1 MTSDMT
7 SDAPSATNPLFL
19 ESLPVPF
26 DRVLPEHVAPGA
38 RALVADAERRVE
50 ALAVAAGARTYA
62 NTMEPFDTLTE
73 ALDRAMG
80 IVGHLEAVMGTPAL
94 RDAYREVMP
103 EVSAFQ
109 ASLTVH
115 AGLWSAIRGFAETDE
130 AKALEGERKRFLTT
144 TMANFRREGAE
155 LPPEGKKRLAEIDVA
170 LSRET
175 VAFAQA
181 VTDASDAVELYVE
194 DEARM
199 AGLPP
204 GALQAAREAAKS
216 RGKTGF
222 RLSLQAP
229 SFLPAMAH
237 LHDRELRAALYRAST
252 TRATSEPNDNR
263 ARVKTILALR
273 RERAK
278 VLGFDTFADLVLD
291 DRMAKTGK
299 QARAFLDDLRKK
311 TRPFFDRE
319 TAELESFY
327 RTKAGK
333 DAPALAPWDISYWV
347 EQLRKESHDFDEEEL
362 RPYFAF
368 DRVLAG
374 VFEVAKRL
382 YNVRVEAAPD
392 VPVWEETVRA
402 FRISDDKGQL
412 LSTYYLDA
420 FPREGKRD
428 GAWMDAIVTRP
439 KQSERVAIIVGNVTP
454 PLGDAPALLS
464 FNEVQTMF
472 HEHGHLLHH
481 ALSEVSTRGLAGTN
495 VAWDFVELPSQ
506 IFENWCWEKDA
517 LDLFA
522 GHVEGGAKIPDP
534 LLAKMRGARSFRAA
548 SAMMRQLAM
557 AEMDLALHID
567 YDPAG
572 TEDPVAMGRAIIQA
586 HSAVP
591 LPEDYALV
599 ASFSHLFASPVG
611 YAAGYYSYKWA
622 EVMAADAFAR
632 FLKEGILDRGVGS
645 EFRGSILARGNSAAP
660 DELYR
665 RFMGRDPKLD
675 ALLERSGLTA

>member
-1 MTSDMT
+1 MASSD
-7 SDAPSATNPLFL
+7 DNPLFL
-19 ESLPVPF
+19 ESLPLPF
-26 DRVLPEHVAPGA
+26 DRVQPGHVVPAV
-38 RALVADAERRVE
+38 RALLGEAEKRIAGLVS
-50 ALAVAAGARTYA
+50 AAGPRTYA

-73 ALDRAMG
+73 AVDRAMG
-80 IVGHLEAVMGTPAL
+80 LVGHLEAVTGTPAL
-94 RDAYREVMP
+94 RDAYREIMP

-109 ASLTVH
+109 ASVGVH
-115 AGLWSAIRGFAETDE
+115 AGLWAAITAFAATEE
-130 AKALEGERKRFLTT
+130 AKALEGEKKRFLATT
-144 TMANFRREGAE
+144 LATFRREGAD
-155 LPPEGKKRLAEIDVA
+155 LPPEGKERLAEIDVA

-175 VAFAQA
+175 LAYAQA
-181 VTDASDAVELYVE
+181 VTDASDAVEIYVE
-194 DEARM
+194 DEKRV

-204 GALQAAREAAKS
+204 GALEAARTAAKA
-216 RGKTGF
+216 RGKEGF
-222 RLSLQAP
+222 RFSLQAP

-237 LHDRELRAALYRAST
+237 LHDRALREALYRASS
-252 TRATSEPNDNR
+252 TRATAAPHDNR
-263 ARVKTILALR
+263 ARVRTILALR
-273 RERAK
+273 RERAR

-299 QARAFLDDLRKK
+299 KARAFLDDLRAK

-319 TAELESFY
+319 TTELESFY
-327 RTKAGK
+327 RRKAGK
-333 DAPALAPWDISYWV
+333 DAPALAPWDVSYWV

-374 VFEVAKRL
+374 VFEVARRL
-382 YNVRVEAAPD
+382 YDVRIEPATD
-392 VPVWEETVRA
+392 VPVWEKSVRA
-402 FRISDDKGQL
+402 FRILGDDGRL

-439 KQSERVAIIVGNVTP
+439 KKSERVEIIVGNMTP
-454 PLGDAPALLS
+454 PLGNAPALLS

-481 ALSEVSTRGLAGTN
+481 ALSEVSTRALAGTN

-506 IFENWCWEKDA
+506 IFENWCWEKAA

-522 GHVEGGAKIPDP
+522 GHVEGGAKIPDA

-548 SAMMRQLAM
+548 SAMMRQISM
-557 AEMDLALHID
+557 AEMDLALHVD

-599 ASFSHLFASPVG
+599 ASFSHLFASPIG

-632 FLKEGILDRGVGS
+632 FLEEGILDGGVGS
-645 EFRGSILARGNSAAP
+645 RFRGSILARGNSAAP

>member
-1 MTSDMT
+1 MASD
-7 SDAPSATNPLFL
+7 TNPLFL
-19 ESLPVPF
+19 ESLPLPF
-26 DRVLPEHVAPGA
+26 DSVLPEHVVPAV
-38 RALVADAERRVE
+38 RSLLADAEKRVE
-50 ALAVAAGARTYA
+50 ALALADGARTYA

-80 IVGHLEAVMGTPAL
+80 IVGHLEAVTGTPAL

-115 AGLWSAIRGFAETDE
+115 AGLWSAVRAFADTDE
-130 AKALEGERKRFLTT
+130 AKALDGEKKRFLATT
-144 TMANFRREGAE
+144 IANFRREGAD
-155 LPPEGKKRLAEIDVA
+155 LPPDGKKRLAEIDVA

-175 VAFAQA
+175 LAYAQA
-181 VTDASDAVELYVE
+181 VTDASDAIEIYVE
-194 DEARM
+194 DEARV
-199 AGLPP
+199 AGLPA
-204 GALQAAREAAKS
+204 GAMQAARDAATS

-222 RLSLQAP
+222 RFSLQAP
-229 SFLPAMAH
+229 SFLPVMAH
-237 LHDRELRAALYRAST
+237 VHDRALREALYRANI
-252 TRATSEPNDNR
+252 TRATSGKNDNR

-278 VLGFDTFADLVLD
+278 LLGFATFADLVLD
-291 DRMAKTGK
+291 DRMAKNGK
-299 QARAFLDDLRKK
+299 AARAFLDDLRTK
-311 TRPFFDRE
+311 TRPFFERE
-319 TAELESFY
+319 MAELETFY
-327 RTKAGK
+327 RKRMGA
-333 DAPALAPWDISYWV
+333 DAPALAPWDVSYWV

-374 VFEVAKRL
+374 VFEVARRL
-382 YNVRVEAAPD
+382 YGVTIEAAPD
-392 VPVWEETVRA
+392 VPVWGKTVRA
-402 FRISDDKGQL
+402 FRITDDKGQL

-439 KQSERVAIIVGNVTP
+439 KKSERVEVIVGNMTP

-464 FNEVQTMF
+464 FVEVQTMF

-481 ALSEVSTRGLAGTN
+481 ALSEVATRGLAGTN

-506 IFENWCWEKDA
+506 IFENWCWEKEA

-522 GHVEGGAKIPDP
+522 GHIDGGAKIPDA
-534 LLAKMRGARSFRAA
+534 LFAKMRGARSFRAA
-548 SAMMRQLAM
+548 SAMMRQISM

-567 YDPAG
+567 FDPAG

-591 LPEDYALV
+591 LPDDYALV

-632 FLKEGILDRGVGS
+632 FLAEGILDGGVGS
-645 EFRGSILARGNSAAP
+645 QFRGSILARGNSAAP

-665 RFMGRDPKLD
+665 QFMGRDPKLD
-675 ALLERSGLTA
+675 ALLHQAGLTATASRASS